1 MCVAIEGRVVETDG
15 KIAVVEHMGSRVK
28 AAAGL
33 VDAKPGDHVR
43 VHAGYIIQKVSR
55 DETQTMTDLTDLL
68 TEVGAY

>member
-33 VDAKPGDHVR
+33 VDAKPGDHVM

-55 DETQTMTDLTDLL
+55 DEAQTMTDLTDLL